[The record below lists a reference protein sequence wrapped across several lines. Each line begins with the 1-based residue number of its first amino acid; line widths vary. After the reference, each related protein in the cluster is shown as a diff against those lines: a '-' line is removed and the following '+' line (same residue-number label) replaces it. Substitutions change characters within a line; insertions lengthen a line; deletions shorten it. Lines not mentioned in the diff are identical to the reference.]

1 MRAYKCQCSLFK
13 DYYENYLKDKV
24 DEETKAWMT
33 KHKEECSFCRQWAKS
48 FDENKE
54 DIVTN
59 NNTRKEGGYKE
70 KGLDK
75 KIKVVIPLGVAT
87 LAFIAV
93 WMSIRLSS

>member
-13 DYYENYLKDKV
+13 DYYESYLKGKV

-54 DIVTN
+54 DIVIN

-70 KGLDK
+70 KGLAK

>member
-24 DEETKAWMT
+24 DGETKAWMT

-48 FDENKE
+48 FEENKE
-54 DIVTN
+54 DIVIN
-59 NNTRKEGGYKE
+59 NNTRKEGVHKE
-70 KGLDK
+70 KGLAE
-75 KIKVVIPLGVAT
+75 KIKVVIPLGVAI